1 MRWILAGLAFALL
14 VALSVLTVS
23 IRTRNLA
30 VRARIAGHNDQIVS
44 LRVEQARRMQTRRG
58 LDLTA
63 DLIQRLRR
71 YRRSSPFQ

>member
-1 MRWILAGLAFALL
+1 VRWILAGLAFALL
-14 VALSVLTVS
+14 VALSVFTVS
-23 IRTRNLA
+23 IRTRNLT
-30 VRARIAGHNDQIVS
+30 VRAWIAGHNDQIVS
-44 LRVEQARRMQTRRG
+44 LRVEQARRMQKRRG

>member
-14 VALSVLTVS
+14 VALSVFTVS

-30 VRARIAGHNDQIVS
+30 VRARIAGHNDQIIS
-44 LRVEQARRMQTRRG
+44 LRVEQARRMQNQRG